1 MPVPNNSFSD
11 NTAESLMSPAVT
23 EFSSSYVSWFAYWE
37 INSSSEMKETNTGR
51 LGRPCMK
58 RSGPTLTSFSIW
70 NVGLPSPSIT
80 PFPFKIITIM

>member
-37 INSSSEMKETNTGR
+37 INSLSEIRR
-51 LGRPCMK
+51 LELVDLVDR
-58 RSGPTLTSFSIW
+58 
-70 NVGLPSPSIT
+70 V
-80 PFPFKIITIM
+80 